1 MLDSDEESVM
11 SERRSL
17 DDGKDI
23 FRKPD
28 LEDVEEV
35 DEEEED
41 GTEES
46 EEDEEEEDEEE
57 EEDDDDDDDED
68 EEDDEDD
75 DDVDDV
81 DEEEE
86 HQKIKPW
93 DVLMGITTEK
103 MQDTFNETVE
113 KTLHENPG
121 DDVDDVD
128 EEEEHQKI
136 KPWDVLMGITTE
148 KMQDTFNETVEKT
161 LHENPGKDVQEA
173 EEIAYD
179 ELKPKYLSEF
189 VSRYKYL
196 TDLSAALRKDP
207 VNKKIHETAKRLR
220 NEEDY
225 DEDESRLY
233 AIKKRKFLIEKKLND
248 FDPPSYEVAEEQ
260 ILSLPHKTHMN
271 SINNKPKSSYIQGK
285 HL

>member
-1 MLDSDEESVM
+1 MGRYQCHQCDRVFARSYNLRRHKGSGICRGAEVNMLDSDEESVM
-11 SERRSL
+11 SERSSL

-41 GTEES
+41 ETEES
-46 EEDEEEEDEEE
+46 EEDEEEDEE
-57 EEDDDDDDDED
+57 EEDDDDDD
-68 EEDDEDD
+68 EEDNDEDD
-75 DDVDDV
+75 IDDDEE
-81 DEEEE
+81 EEEE

-93 DVLMGITTEK
+93 DVLMGVTTDK

-113 KTLHENPG
+113 KA
-121 DDVDDVD
+121 
-128 EEEEHQKI
+128 
-136 KPWDVLMGITTE
+136 
-148 KMQDTFNETVEKT
+148 
-161 LHENPGKDVQEA
+161 LHENPGKDEQEA

-207 VNKKIHETAKRLR
+207 VNKKIQETAKRLR
-220 NEEDY
+220 DEEDY

-248 FDPPSYEVAEEQ
+248 YDPPSYEVAEEQ
-260 ILSLPHKTHMN
+260 TLLLPHKTHMN

>member
-1 MLDSDEESVM
+1 MGRYQCHQCDRVFARSYNLRRHKDSGICRGAEVNMLDSDEESVM

-41 GTEES
+41 ETEES

-57 EEDDDDDDDED
+57 EEDDDDVEEDNDDED
-68 EEDDEDD
+68 EDDIDD
-75 DDVDDV
+75 D

-86 HQKIKPW
+86 EPQKIKPW
-93 DVLMGITTEK
+93 DVLMNITTDK
-103 MQDTFNETVE
+103 MQDIFNETVE
-113 KTLHENPG
+113 KA
-121 DDVDDVD
+121 
-128 EEEEHQKI
+128 
-136 KPWDVLMGITTE
+136 
-148 KMQDTFNETVEKT
+148 

-207 VNKKIHETAKRLR
+207 VNKKIQETAKRLR
-220 NEEDY
+220 DEENY
-225 DEDESRLY
+225 EEDESRLY

-248 FDPPSYEVAEEQ
+248 YDPPSYEVAEEQ
-260 ILSLPHKTHMN
+260 TSLLPHKTHMN

>member
-1 MLDSDEESVM
+1 MGRYQCHQCDREFSRSYNLRRHKDSGFCRGAQANMLDSDEESVM

-28 LEDVEEV
+28 LEHVEEV

-41 GTEES
+41 ETEES
-46 EEDEEEEDEEE
+46 EEDENEEEEE
-57 EEDDDDDDDED
+57 EEDDDDEEDDDE
-68 EEDDEDD
+68 EADEDD
-75 DDVDDV
+75 DDVDDE

-86 HQKIKPW
+86 HQQIKPW

-113 KTLHENPG
+113 KA
-121 DDVDDVD
+121 
-128 EEEEHQKI
+128 
-136 KPWDVLMGITTE
+136 
-148 KMQDTFNETVEKT
+148 

-207 VNKKIHETAKRLR
+207 VNKKIQETAKRLR
-220 NEEDY
+220 DEEDY

-248 FDPPSYEVAEEQ
+248 YDLPSYEVAEEQ
-260 ILSLPHKTHMN
+260 TLLLPHKTHIN

>member
-41 GTEES
+41 ESEES

-57 EEDDDDDDDED
+57 EEDDDDEEEDNDED
-68 EEDDEDD
+68 EGDIDD
-75 DDVDDV
+75 

-86 HQKIKPW
+86 EEEPQKIKPW
-93 DVLMGITTEK
+93 DVLMNITTDK

-113 KTLHENPG
+113 KALHE
-121 DDVDDVD
+121 
-128 EEEEHQKI
+128 H
-136 KPWDVLMGITTE
+136 
-148 KMQDTFNETVEKT
+148 
-161 LHENPGKDVQEA
+161 PGKDVQEA

-207 VNKKIHETAKRLR
+207 IKKKIQETAKRLR
-220 NEEDY
+220 DEEDY

-248 FDPPSYEVAEEQ
+248 YDPPSYEVAEEQ
-260 ILSLPHKTHMN
+260 ILLLPHKTHMN

>member
-1 MLDSDEESVM
+1 MLDSDEESDM

-28 LEDVEEV
+28 LEDVEV

-41 GTEES
+41 ETEES

-57 EEDDDDDDDED
+57 DDDDE
-68 EEDDEDD
+68 EEGDDEDED
-75 DDVDDV
+75 DIDD

-86 HQKIKPW
+86 EEPQKIKPW
-93 DVLMGITTEK
+93 DVLMNITADK
-103 MQDTFNETVE
+103 MQDIFNE
-113 KTLHENPG
+113 
-121 DDVDDVD
+121 
-128 EEEEHQKI
+128 
-136 KPWDVLMGITTE
+136 M
-148 KMQDTFNETVEKT
+148 VEKT

-173 EEIAYD
+173 EKIAYD

-207 VNKKIHETAKRLR
+207 VNKNIQETAKRLR
-220 NEEDY
+220 DEEDY
-225 DEDESRLY
+225 EEDESRLY
-233 AIKKRKFLIEKKLND
+233 AIKKRKYLIEKKLND
-248 FDPPSYEVAEEQ
+248 YDPPSYEVAEEQ
-260 ILSLPHKTHMN
+260 TSLLPHKTHMN

>member
-1 MLDSDEESVM
+1 MCRYQCHQCDRVFARSYNLRRHKDSGICRGAEVIMLDSDEESVM

-35 DEEEED
+35 DEEKED
-41 GTEES
+41 ETEES

-57 EEDDDDDDDED
+57 
-68 EEDDEDD
+68 
-75 DDVDDV
+75 DDV
-81 DEEEE
+81 DEEEDNDDDE
-86 HQKIKPW
+86 NDIDDDEEEEEEEPQKIKPW
-93 DVLMGITTEK
+93 NVLMGVTTDK

-113 KTLHENPG
+113 K
-121 DDVDDVD
+121 V
-128 EEEEHQKI
+128 
-136 KPWDVLMGITTE
+136 
-148 KMQDTFNETVEKT
+148 
-161 LHENPGKDVQEA
+161 LHENPGKGVQEA

-207 VNKKIHETAKRLR
+207 VNKKIQETAKRLR
-220 NEEDY
+220 DEEEY

-248 FDPPSYEVAEEQ
+248 YDPPSYEVAEEQ
-260 ILSLPHKTHMN
+260 TLLLPHKTHMN
-271 SINNKPKSSYIQGK
+271 NINNKPKSSYIQGK